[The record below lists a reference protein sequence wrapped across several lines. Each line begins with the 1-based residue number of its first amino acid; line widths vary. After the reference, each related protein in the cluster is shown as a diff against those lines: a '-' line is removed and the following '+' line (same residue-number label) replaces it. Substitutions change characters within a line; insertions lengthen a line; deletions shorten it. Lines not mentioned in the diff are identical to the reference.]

1 MLSTEVIERVLATA
15 VRAPSVHN
23 TQPWQVTVRGDAIEV
38 RADPARA
45 LRHTDPQGR
54 EATISCGALVDHA
67 VVAARREGLDAQ
79 VVLLPD
85 GAEGRLARIV
95 LSQGPAPSASELELS
110 VAAVHRRTSRTLLD
124 DLAVDGAVAQSLQAV
139 VADAQAHLVL
149 LPASSAARGIVLRE
163 VERAERLASEDEVG
177 TTEEAVWSGPAQGRE
192 DGVPVADGWENR
204 PAREARPGSRRLTD
218 RFRASP
224 DAQEQGSADAQGR
237 GSADA
242 QEHGAVLALL
252 TTPAD
257 TAQDWLVA
265 GRALSRMLLTA
276 SVHGLAASFATTV
289 LENPTTRHE
298 VVRSL
303 GLVGAPQMLVQ
314 LGYGEPGPRSSRRP
328 VTGTQTRTG

>member
-38 RADPARA
+38 RADPART

-85 GAEGRLARIV
+85 GPAGRLARIV

-218 RFRASP
+218 RFRGSP
-224 DAQEQGSADAQGR
+224 
-237 GSADA
+237 DA

>member
-38 RADPARA
+38 RADPART

-192 DGVPVADGWENR
+192 DGVPVGDGWENR
-204 PAREARPGSRRLTD
+204 PARAARPGSRRLTD
-218 RFRASP
+218 RFR
-224 DAQEQGSADAQGR
+224 GSADAQEH

>member
-85 GAEGRLARIV
+85 GPEGRLARIV
-95 LSQGPAPSASELELS
+95 LSQGAAPSASEPELS
-110 VAAVHRRTSRTLLD
+110 VAAVHRRTSRALLD

-177 TTEEAVWSGPAQGRE
+177 TTEEAVWSGPSQGRD

-204 PAREARPGSRRLTD
+204 PARAARPGSRRLTD
-218 RFRASP
+218 RYRGSP
-224 DAQEQGSADAQGR
+224 DAQEH

-252 TTPAD
+252 TTPSD
-257 TAQDWLVA
+257 TARDWLVA

-328 VTGTQTRTG
+328 VTGMQRRTG

>member
-38 RADPARA
+38 RADPART

-110 VAAVHRRTSRTLLD
+110 VAAVHRRTSRALLD

-192 DGVPVADGWENR
+192 DGVPVGDGWENR
-204 PAREARPGSRRLTD
+204 PARAARPGSRRLTD
-218 RFRASP
+218 RFR
-224 DAQEQGSADAQGR
+224 GSADAQEH